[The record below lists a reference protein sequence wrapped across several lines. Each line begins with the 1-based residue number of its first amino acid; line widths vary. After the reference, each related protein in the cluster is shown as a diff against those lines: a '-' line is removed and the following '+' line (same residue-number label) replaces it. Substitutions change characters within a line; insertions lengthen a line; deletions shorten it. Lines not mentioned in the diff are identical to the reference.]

1 LGDFT
6 TTNKTP
12 TLVGNT
18 LPNAIVSMYV
28 DGVKVGE
35 ATADTAG
42 RYTFQLSE
50 MTDGHYVV
58 QVGIVNPRDNSDLRS
73 TAVDVTIDNE

>member
-1 LGDFT
+1 
-6 TTNKTP
+6 
-12 TLVGNT
+12 
-18 LPNAIVSMYV
+18 MW

-50 MTDGHYVV
+50 MKDGHYVV
-58 QVGIVNPRDNSDLRS
+58 QVGIVKPSR
-73 TAVDVTIDNE
+73 